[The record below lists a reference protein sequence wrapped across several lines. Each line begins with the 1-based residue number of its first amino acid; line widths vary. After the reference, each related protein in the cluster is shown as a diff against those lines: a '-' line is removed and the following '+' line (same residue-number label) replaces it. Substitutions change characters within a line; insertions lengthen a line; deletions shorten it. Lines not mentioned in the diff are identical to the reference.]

1 MAMGSRDF
9 DSYARNLR
17 RLMWAE
23 FIDQQVRQ
31 TRANQFRASIVADPF
46 DNQNADLAQHFDY
59 HRHRATPSA
68 A

>member
-1 MAMGSRDF
+1 
-9 DSYARNLR
+9 
-17 RLMWAE
+17 MWAE